1 MKEKIYIIYASNTG
15 NTETLAQMIKEHLS
29 VPATVVS
36 VTDVNLDD
44 MSNSDLV
51 LFGSSTWGY
60 GNLQDDF
67 EEFIEQMTPG
77 RLAGKNV
84 AVFGCGD
91 QDNFEDMFCHAT
103 DIIREKALE
112 CGANIVAENLRING
126 QPEDYEDLVIDF
138 VSSLPLS

>member
-1 MKEKIYIIYASNTG
+1 MNKNIYIIYASTTG
-15 NTETLAQMIKEHLS
+15 NTEALANMIGEHLS
-29 VPATVVS
+29 MPSTVIS
-36 VTDVNLDD
+36 VNDVNIDAIA
-44 MSNSDLV
+44 NSDLI

-67 EEFIEQMTPG
+67 EQFIDKLTPEL
-77 RLAGKNV
+77 LAGKDV

-103 DIIREKALE
+103 DIIKEKAIE

-126 QPEDYEDLVIDF
+126 QPEDNEDLEIQF
-138 VSSLPLS
+138 VSSLPIQ